1 LTAGPMKT
9 EYTTRTVTAPVGIE
23 PVRIDKYLASITDLD
38 LSRTFI
44 QNLIAEKLV
53 FVDGEP
59 VAKSFRLKG
68 GEEISLR
75 IPPVSMPDLSPEDIP
90 LDVVFED
97 EYLAVINKPAG
108 LVVHPAPGNPSHT
121 LVNALLHRFGQLSP
135 DETAGGVRPGIIH
148 RLDKNTSGL
157 LLVAKAD
164 PTARRLREQLA
175 DRKITKIYHA
185 VVCGHMLDDSGTIDL
200 PIGRSIRERKRM
212 VVTNV
217 RSREAISHYV
227 VLDRYRIN
235 DLVEIRIETGRT
247 HQIRVHFSH
256 INRPILGDPEYGG
269 RQRWLRG
276 IMPSERRLGSELL
289 GLIERQALHA
299 RTLVFKHPMTGLEM
313 SVTGDLPADMTRLIA
328 RLSETA

>member
-1 LTAGPMKT
+1 MKT
-9 EYTTRTVTAPVGIE
+9 EFTIRTVTVPSGIA

-38 LSRTFI
+38 LSRAFI

-59 VAKSFRLKG
+59 VAKSFRIKG

-121 LVNALLHRFGQLSP
+121 LVNALLHRFGKLSP

-157 LLVAKAD
+157 LLVAKTD
-164 PTARRLREQLA
+164 PTARRLRQQLA

-185 VVCGHMLDDSGTIDL
+185 VVCGHMLNDTGTIDL

-235 DLVEIRIETGRT
+235 DRVEIRIETGRT

-276 IMPSERRLGSELL
+276 IMPSERRLASEFL
-289 GLIERQALHA
+289 GLIDRQALHA
-299 RTLVFKHPMTGLEM
+299 RTLVFKHPMTGQEM
-313 SVTGDLPADMTRLIA
+313 SVTGDLPSDMTRLLA